1 MNHCDKAA
9 RKYKISH
16 LLVESWRVR
25 ADVEVGF
32 SSHLVNVLQTVSI
45 SVHDETRV
53 VVKQDAHAV
62 VTQLVA

>member
-1 MNHCDKAA
+1 MKQQG
-9 RKYKISH
+9 KTKISH

-32 SSHLVNVLQTVSI
+32 SSRLVNVLQTVSI
-45 SVHDETRV
+45 GVHDETRV
-53 VVKQDAHAV
+53 VVKQDADAV